1 MQPLQIKKLW
11 ILWGN
16 IRKDGSTYIFPVL
29 TKGITAV
36 RERQLIQQLTGVIN
50 DHMKTITGVLGIET
64 DCTTYAARHSFA
76 TLQLTLGTDIYTVSK
91 MLGHKNLKTT
101 QVYAKVIDQKKQ
113 EAANKI
119 KLEL

>member
-1 MQPLQIKKLW
+1 MQLLQIKKLW

-36 RERQLIQQLTGVIN
+36 RERQLIQQLTRVIN

-76 TLQLTLGTDIYTVSK
+76 TILQRSGASTEFISEALDIP
-91 MLGHKNLKTT
+91 M
-101 QVYAKVIDQKKQ
+101 
-113 EAANKI
+113 
-119 KLEL
+119 